1 MPTIRTVQRR
11 IKKIEGFNV
20 IITYK
25 NGKDVMDNKRVPKQ
39 YPLIM
44 ASKDC
49 TVLTWKKN
57 RFYPNYPGYDVRVL
71 FSNDEIAHGGKLLST
86 VRETYL
92 EE

>member
-1 MPTIRTVQRR
+1 MFCAVRNSRKGRIQNKVRGEVKKYEEGNFACHWPGLDSLADSLRR
-11 IKKIEGFNV
+11 SSE
-20 IITYK
+20 
-25 NGKDVMDNKRVPKQ
+25 
-39 YPLIM
+39 
-44 ASKDC
+44 
-49 TVLTWKKN
+49 N